1 MMANGYPIGY
11 PLFQSYSKMSQDTA
25 TAQGGS
31 GLANLRRVVVQFA
44 DLASWAKERKGE
56 FHWKKLGLKFDLS
69 DFK

>member
-1 MMANGYPIGY
+1 
-11 PLFQSYSKMSQDTA
+11 MSQDTA

-56 FHWKKLGLKFDLS
+56 FHWKKLGLKFDLN
-69 DFK
+69 DFKWF